1 MSRMSQLHMEL
12 SEQAADLGFASIE
25 QAEANGYVVYY
36 EPVAKLI
43 PAEEAA
49 HKDLMFDKEK
59 LLSDLD
65 LVVTRSQFDKRV
77 IERAKEMIRTE
88 VK

>member
-1 MSRMSQLHMEL
+1 MSQLHAEL
-12 SEQAADLGFASIE
+12 SEQAAELGFEDLGEAE
-25 QAEANGYVVYY
+25 QAGYGVDW
-36 EPVAKLI
+36 ENHRLLP
-43 PAEEAA
+43 PEEAA
-49 HKDLMFDKEK
+49 HRALLEEKNK

-77 IERAKEMIRTE
+77 IERAKEMIRLE